1 MSKIAQL
8 EQEIESL
15 TPEELLEF
23 RGWFK
28 EFEAKLWDEEFEQD
42 VKAGRLDA
50 LAEQAIEDF
59 QAGRFKKL

>member
-8 EQEIESL
+8 EQEIKSL

-28 EFEAKLWDEEFEQD
+28 EFEAKLWDEEFERD

>member
-28 EFEAKLWDEEFEQD
+28 EFEAKLWDEEFERD